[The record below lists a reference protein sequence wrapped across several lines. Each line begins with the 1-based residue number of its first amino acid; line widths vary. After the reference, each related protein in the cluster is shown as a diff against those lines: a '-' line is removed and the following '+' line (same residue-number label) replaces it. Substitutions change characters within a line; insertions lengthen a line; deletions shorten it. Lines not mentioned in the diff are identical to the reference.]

1 MEPTQCYRCRYN
13 TNRRK
18 CAECLFGDKLY
29 SEQEKDTVVSR
40 LVNEV
45 LNCNLD
51 AYVTLGETHFEPV
64 FQAKPWLRIRMNDAA
79 RKLIAAREPQ
89 WCDMPLPADLPQ
101 QPNYVAPMQLPI
113 SYPAQVQTPMNQGYT
128 TNPVSPQQML
138 QYPQYQPYQYQPA
151 QYAQYQQQ
159 ADAAFHQPQYQY
171 YRQQNEQAPSSAS
184 SPGTSD
190 SWLHERGYHGNTA
203 QQQYPSR
210 AASQQRKV
218 EPQPSMSRVQP
229 DARVGLSKQVG
240 SLSIDES
247 NTSIKEPSSTDS
259 SRSVFGA
266 RHRIEYTLEPS
277 DNHSHS
283 GKNIVVAG
291 RDLSMYDTKKS
302 AALQNRGR
310 QRGNQSN
317 IRSASYQ
324 QRNEPN
330 KSQDTNQP
338 AESQQPPPRESN
350 SRDNRGNRRPR
361 QPIIDPNRI
370 LRDVTQ
376 YTSDLG
382 IYIHKLA
389 TVADIAKTNA
399 PEMLYLKKM
408 IYNAVAL
415 LEKTGLR
422 DRMMEFDYSTVDL
435 SRSLEI
441 ITYAPARRNNLRTV
455 LDKKQLYMPITAVD
469 IEIISQFKI
478 YGDPI
483 TEKFLMQFILPQADP
498 AKFFFF
504 CKVAHF
510 LNQELNERNIDWE
523 SIPYNTGPK
532 FAAMSI
538 AAALLG
544 SHSAHKSIYQSKE
557 RAEYSQLKD
566 LIELLGKPLTEQ
578 QEAQV
583 LKDTLAAAGHVEMDT
598 DEADRFYD
606 DVNIRMKRYGDRKTQ
621 FDKGQL
627 YKKRPLPD
635 SPDAPTGSKTVQ
647 PESKFRNTRKNQSG
661 ELTTPQLGVMG
672 GKQPV
677 KPTPPVAKPIII
689 PVVKPNLPLAKFG
702 SAPSLLDT
710 TTVKS
715 TGTST
720 EPNRNK
726 NNLRSSN
733 TNNGNNKAA
742 NKTGVA
748 GKSQQ
753 LPAVPAPVPP
763 ISTVP
768 VEQQQISV
776 AQPTSVE
783 VPSVPVEEQSAS
795 TAMPPQVNTVL
806 VYPPTRETFE
816 EKELAKLPLSRMNK
830 TEREFYVT
838 TQSYQDHAE
847 PSSNEYV
854 ENMLVELRKKSLRQM
869 TDPEYM
875 FFIRYENPERLPA
888 WTGRSPEKPIAPQ
901 GDDADVFH
909 ETVEELPVRPA
920 FSEVLG
926 EALNAVAAAE
936 SVPDTAGADA
946 DVDMLPDAGAD
957 KAAE

>member
-1 MEPTQCYRCRYN
+1 MEATQCYRCRYN
-13 TNRRK
+13 ANRRK

-51 AYVTLGETHFEPV
+51 TYVTLGETHFEPV

-89 WCDMPLPADLPQ
+89 WCDMPLPADLPS

-113 SYPAQVQTPMNQGYT
+113 SYPAPVQMPMNQGYT
-128 TNPVSPQQML
+128 TNSMSPQQML
-138 QYPQYQPYQYQPA
+138 QYQQYQQYQSTQYQPA

-159 ADAAFHQPQYQY
+159 ADAAFNQPQYQY
-171 YRQQNEQAPSSAS
+171 YRQQNEQQAPSSAS
-184 SPGTSD
+184 SAGTSD
-190 SWLHERGYHGNTA
+190 PWLHEREYRGHTA

-210 AASQQRKV
+210 AASQQRKA
-218 EPQPSMSRVQP
+218 EPQPSTSRVQP
-229 DARVGLSKQVG
+229 DARVGLSKQ
-240 SLSIDES
+240 S
-247 NTSIKEPSSTDS
+247 
-259 SRSVFGA
+259 
-266 RHRIEYTLEPS
+266 
-277 DNHSHS
+277 
-283 GKNIVVAG
+283 
-291 RDLSMYDTKKS
+291 
-302 AALQNRGR
+302 RGR
-310 QRGNQSN
+310 QRGSQSN
-317 IRSASYQ
+317 IRSAGYQ
-324 QRNEPN
+324 QRSEPSKPQN
-330 KSQDTNQP
+330 NQP

-350 SRDNRGNRRPR
+350 SRDNRGVRRPR
-361 QPIIDPNRI
+361 QPTIDPNRI

-399 PEMLYLKKM
+399 PEMLCFKKM
-408 IYNAVAL
+408 IQNAVAFL
-415 LEKTGLR
+415 GKIGLS

-441 ITYAPARRNNLRTV
+441 ITYASSRRNNLRTV
-455 LDKKQLYMPITAVD
+455 LDKKHLYTPITAVD

-478 YGDPI
+478 YGDPV

-504 CKVAHF
+504 CKIAHY
-510 LNQELNERNIDWE
+510 LNQELNERNIDWMP
-523 SIPYNTGPK
+523 IPYNTGLK

-544 SHSAHKSIYQSKE
+544 SHSAHKAIYQSKE
-557 RAEYSQLKD
+557 RAEYALLKD
-566 LIELLGKPLTEQ
+566 LIEMLGKPLTEQ

-606 DVNIRMKRYGDRKTQ
+606 DINIRMKRYGDRKTQ

-647 PESKFRNTRKNQSG
+647 PEPKFRNNRRNQSG
-661 ELTTPQLGVMG
+661 DPAKPQLGVMG

-677 KPTPPVAKPIII
+677 QPTAPITQPIII

-702 SAPSLLDT
+702 SAPSLLNT

-715 TGTST
+715 SD
-720 EPNRNK
+720 NVRK
-726 NNLRSSN
+726 
-733 TNNGNNKAA
+733 
-742 NKTGVA
+742 
-748 GKSQQ
+748 QQ
-753 LPAVPAPVPP
+753 LPTVPTPAEP
-763 ISTVP
+763 IVAADVEQQSVVITQPTQVGTVP
-768 VEQQQISV
+768 VF
-776 AQPTSVE
+776 
-783 VPSVPVEEQSAS
+783 
-795 TAMPPQVNTVL
+795 
-806 VYPPTRETFE
+806 PPTCETFD

-830 TEREFYVT
+830 AVIF
-838 TQSYQDHAE
+838 
-847 PSSNEYV
+847 
-854 ENMLVELRKKSLRQM
+854 MLRHSRTKIMLSR
-869 TDPEYM
+869 
-875 FFIRYENPERLPA
+875 
-888 WTGRSPEKPIAPQ
+888 
-901 GDDADVFH
+901 
-909 ETVEELPVRPA
+909 RPM
-920 FSEVLG
+920 SMWKTCL
-926 EALNAVAAAE
+926 LN
-936 SVPDTAGADA
+936 
-946 DVDMLPDAGAD
+946 
-957 KAAE
+957 